1 MWSRRTFLQHG
12 SLALAAFASLEAH
25 GAQAQLGP
33 LKRLIGLQLYAVRED
48 VAKDL
53 PGTLKTVASIGYREV
68 ELFGVPTQPASSL
81 KRMLQAVGLT
91 APSMH
96 SNMED
101 MQANMQQ
108 RIEYATAVG
117 AEYLVI
123 SFPWTKDSR
132 FKNSATPLASGITM
146 DDWKWNAEQL
156 NRIGAAAQKA
166 GIRLG
171 YHNHNIEF
179 RAYDGAVAFDQL
191 LRQTDPSL
199 VSIELDIGWVV
210 AAGADPMAYLKQ
222 HADRISM
229 LHVKDVRKGAT
240 TAVDH
245 IESQTTEVGSGQ
257 IDWRQLFAAMD
268 ANKIRHYF
276 IEQENFER
284 PPLQAAKI
292 SFDYL
297 TGLKNV
303 TGKA

>member
-1 MWSRRTFLQHG
+1 MWSRRVFLQHG
-12 SLALAAFASLEAH
+12 SLALAAFTCLDAH
-25 GAQAQLGP
+25 GAPAQLGP
-33 LKRLIGLQLYAVRED
+33 LKRPIGLQLYTVRED

-53 PGTLKTVASIGYREV
+53 AGTLKTVASIGYREV

-81 KRMLQAVGLT
+81 KSMLKDLGLT

-96 SNMED
+96 SGMED

-108 RIEYATAVG
+108 RIEYAKAVG
-117 AEYLVI
+117 AEFLVI

-132 FKNSATPLASGITM
+132 FKNSTTPLPAGITM

-156 NRIGAAAQKA
+156 NRIGAAAKKA
-166 GIRLG
+166 GLRLG

-179 RAYDGAVAFDQL
+179 RAFNGAVAFDQL
-191 LRQTDPSL
+191 LSQTDPSL
-199 VSIELDIGWVV
+199 VSFEMDIGWVV
-210 AAGADPMAYLKQ
+210 AAGADPMMYLTK
-222 HADRISM
+222 HADRISL

-240 TAVDH
+240 TAVDR

-257 IDWRQLFAAMD
+257 IDWRKLFAAMD

-284 PPLQAAKI
+284 PPLEAVKI
-292 SFDYL
+292 CFDYL

-303 TGKA
+303 TGKV